1 MGFPP
6 SQKEFILRMSKGI
19 SSKSPKD
26 YHAPPLMQRER
37 RGGENEEKG
46 VLMVGWLKR
55 EEKEVVLRG
64 LVDNTA
70 KKTLFVGQIQKLK

>member
-6 SQKEFILRMSKGI
+6 SQKAFILRMSKGI

-46 VLMVGWLKR
+46 VLMVGWLK
-55 EEKEVVLRG
+55 
-64 LVDNTA
+64 
-70 KKTLFVGQIQKLK
+70 